1 MVIHTTV
8 TTHRLGCEVARSV
21 FPSMFWSWDGRR
33 HGRNYLREMEFAI
46 DVEGCTE
53 SWRGGVC
60 PECQGRH
67 ILSEGSVSGGV
78 L

>member
-8 TTHRLGCEVARSV
+8 TTLGLGCEVAQSA
-21 FPSMFWSWDGRR
+21 FPSMFRSWDRWR
-33 HGRNYLREMEFAI
+33 HRQNYLREMEFAV

-60 PECQGRH
+60 LKCQGRH

>member
-8 TTHRLGCEVARSV
+8 TTHGLGCKVAQSV
-21 FPSMFWSWDGRR
+21 FLSMFRSWDRWR
-33 HGRNYLREMEFAI
+33 HGQNYLREMEFAI
-46 DVEGCTE
+46 DVEGCME
-53 SWRGGVC
+53 SWRGRVC

-67 ILSEGSVSGGV
+67 ILSEGLVSGGV

>member
-8 TTHRLGCEVARSV
+8 TTHGLGCEVAWSA
-21 FPSMFWSWDGRR
+21 FPSMFWSWSRWR
-33 HGRNYLREMEFAI
+33 HEQNYLREIEFSA
-46 DVEGCTE
+46 DVEGYTE
-53 SWRGGVC
+53 SWRSGVC

-67 ILSEGSVSGGV
+67 IPSEGSVSRGV